1 MPSALEQSPLIAT
14 FPTGPGQQLH
24 KTPSNMFQIRQN
36 ENRQPLGT
44 NRLQNG
50 KLGEETPAEYVGSR
64 R

>member
-1 MPSALEQSPLIAT
+1 
-14 FPTGPGQQLH
+14 
-24 KTPSNMFQIRQN
+24 MFQVRQN

-50 KLGEETPAEYVGSR
+50 KLGEETSFEYVELR